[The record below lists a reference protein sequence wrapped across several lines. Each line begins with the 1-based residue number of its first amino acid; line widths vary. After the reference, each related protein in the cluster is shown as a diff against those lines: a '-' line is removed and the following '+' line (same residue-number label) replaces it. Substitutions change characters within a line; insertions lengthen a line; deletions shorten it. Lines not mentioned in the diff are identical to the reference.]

1 MRTTLATTILLL
13 ALSPPAAVLADATAD
28 GRAVSE
34 AFAKAV
40 AAGDVQAILA
50 LYRDDASVIWP
61 GQGEEAKGKAAIEQ
75 LVRKAL
81 PAMKEGRVV
90 LKSQESIPL
99 GDGYIVNLGH
109 WEQSSTSTGGKR
121 VSIEIRTSEVL
132 ARTGGKW
139 LYLVDHASVGLP
151 PSRPAAAR
159 HERER
164 RRASPGHRTHL
175 PL

>member
-1 MRTTLATTILLL
+1 MKRILLGPIL
-13 ALSPPAAVLADATAD
+13 LVTLGAAAPALADATAD

-34 AFAKAV
+34 AFEKAV
-40 AAGDVQAILA
+40 AAGDVQGVLA

-75 LVRKAL
+75 LVRKSLA
-81 PAMKEGRVV
+81 AMKDGRLV

-99 GDGYIVNLGH
+99 GEGYIANLGR
-109 WEQSSTSTGGKR
+109 WEQSSTSPGGKR
-121 VSIEIRTSEVL
+121 VSVEVRTSEVL

-151 PSRPAAAR
+151 PARPAPTR
-159 HERER
+159 HQRER
-164 RRASPGHRTHL
+164 RRASLGHRAQL